1 MSGRKDQEIYT
12 VRKYKRVTENVE
24 VFCGE
29 KCFIEDSVNL
39 QHQVSDL
46 DPTNKTISF
55 GECVLCQDSVEVGD
69 YAKESI
75 IFIPRKGQKSKS
87 KKFPASI
94 NIFSEI

>member
-1 MSGRKDQEIYT
+1 MSDRNDQENAG

-29 KCFIEDSVNL
+29 KCFIEDSLNL

-46 DPTNKTISF
+46 NPTNKPIIF

-75 IFIPRKGQKSKS
+75 IFIPRKGQKSK
-87 KKFPASI
+87 
-94 NIFSEI
+94 